1 MIALRKCNIAP
12 NMSIHYDGR
21 GNLARAGAV
30 TTRQQVD
37 RMAKRRPD
45 GRQEPKRRGARSRP
59 TGAEAES
66 ELVDAESEQ
75 SFPASDPPSWTPV
88 TRDGE
93 PKKK

>member
-1 MIALRKCNIAP
+1 
-12 NMSIHYDGR
+12 MSIRYARHC
-21 GNLARAGAV
+21 NLARAGAF

-37 RMAKRRPD
+37 RMAAKPTAD
-45 GRQEPKRRGARSRP
+45 GRQERKKRDTTLRP
-59 TGAEAES
+59 SDAEAES
-66 ELVDAESEQ
+66 ELIDQESEQ

>member
-1 MIALRKCNIAP
+1 
-12 NMSIHYDGR
+12 MSIRYARHR
-21 GNLARAGAV
+21 NLARAGAF

-37 RMAKRRPD
+37 GMAPKSTD
-45 GRQEPKRRGARSRP
+45 GRQERRKRDAALRPK
-59 TGAEAES
+59 GAEAES
-66 ELVDAESEQ
+66 ELVARESEQ